1 MATQAAVKTVPS
13 RQQKP
18 SPTHAPR
25 AKNARIFDYSRYRLQ
40 LSKPEDFAA
49 YVAGYP
55 DKTGLL
61 AYIYRVL
68 PKIDMS
74 LIGLKEH
81 TIKKTASLDEMMP
94 DWIARNFGRGK
105 YTLKLNDA
113 NRDKGQTE
121 VCVLT
126 FFIED
131 PDREPVYDVRTLCLG
146 SSENIDEI
154 NRQLEKGA
162 LLRDPA
168 GQPRL
173 RTERDGPAGPPVA
186 PVAPAGSTDLVSR
199 DVIGAVLLKL
209 INQGTQNPHDMV
221 EQSITIAKLLRPE
234 NAAPALSADQVAEV
248 VLAKLGRN
256 HSRDEDPFQT
266 WERIESF
273 IAKTRGTV
281 PATSAVAGGGDNM
294 LAGVSDVLKSAAVLI
309 PQIIQGVEFL
319 QKQKAR
325 LEVSIER
332 RAPGRAGQPGPGAP
346 APAPM
351 SMADRIAEIAELAF
365 VKIGEGINGFDF
377 AAFVCQWHPG
387 GLEVYRFL
395 EPHGAVGVLGLLAMN
410 PQAAPILADEAKRLQ
425 LEKFLSEFFSYD
437 PEDSGEA
444 EDSPD
449 APGPVAAAS

>member
-1 MATQAAVKTVPS
+1 MATQSTVKTAGN
-13 RQQKP
+13 RQQNG
-18 SPTHAPR
+18 SPLRPPR
-25 AKNARIFDYSRYRLQ
+25 GKSVRIFDYSRYRNQ
-40 LSKPEDFAA
+40 LSKPDDFAH
-49 YVAGYP
+49 YLAGYP
-55 DKTGLL
+55 DKMGLL
-61 AYIYRVL
+61 AYIYRL
-68 PKIDMS
+68 KPKIDFS

-81 TIKKTASLDEMMP
+81 TIRKTASLEEMTP
-94 DWIARNFGRGK
+94 EWLAQNFGRGK
-105 YTLKLNDA
+105 YQLKLNDA
-113 NRDKGQTE
+113 HRDKGQTE
-121 VCVLT
+121 VCSIT
-126 FFIED
+126 FDIDD
-131 PDREPVYDVRTLCLG
+131 PEREPIYDVRTLCLG
-146 SSENIDEI
+146 APDNIDEI
-154 NRQLEKGA
+154 NRQLEKGV

-221 EQSITIAKLLRPE
+221 EQSIQIAKLLRPE
-234 NAAPALSADQVAEV
+234 SIAPALSADQVAEV

-309 PQIIQGVEFL
+309 PQIIQGVDFL

-332 RAPGRAGQPGPGAP
+332 RAPGAGQPGPGAP

-351 SMADRIAEIAELAF
+351 SMVDRIAEIAELAF
-365 VKIGEGINGFDF
+365 IKIGEGINGFDF

-395 EPHGAVGVLGLLAMN
+395 EPHGAVGVLGLFAMN
-410 PQAAPILADEAKRLQ
+410 PQAAPILADETKRLQ
-425 LEKFLSEFFSYD
+425 LEKFLSEFFSYE

-444 EDSPD
+444 EDSSD